1 MTTKK
6 TRLAQLI
13 TDEQIK
19 RGLSERDAAA
29 EMGVIQQTFSAW
41 KRGVVPRDNKLA
53 GLTAFLKLTPEQMAE
68 LVDEAA
74 ASLGTTKLPRMGS
87 FDTAREYGRIAD
99 RKEGKWK
106 FDTSRTAIPSG
117 RYAIS
122 MDTKCMEPALR
133 LGTRV
138 WADPGVFAKIGD
150 EVMVHTSSGFAW
162 IGVLAHWETG
172 KATITRY
179 QPEDWRRELDNVVAV
194 HTIVL
199 AERI

>member
-1 MTTKK
+1 MTPKK
-6 TRLAQLI
+6 TRLATLI
-13 TDEQIK
+13 SQEQIK

-29 EMGVIQQTFSAW
+29 ECGVIQQTYSAW

-53 GLTAFLKLTPEQMAE
+53 GLTAFLGISPEAMDE
-68 LVDEAA
+68 LIDEAA
-74 ASLGTTKLPRMGS
+74 AEAVSTKLPRMGS

-99 RKEGKWK
+99 RRDGKWK
-106 FDTSRTAIPSG
+106 FDTSRTAIPAG

-122 MDTKCMEPALR
+122 MDTRAMEPALR

-138 WADPGVFAKIGD
+138 WADPAVLTKAGD
-150 EVMVHTSSGFAW
+150 EVMVHTASGFAW
-162 IGVLAHWETG
+162 IGVLEHYELGRA
-172 KATITRY
+172 AITR
-179 QPEDWRRELDNVVAV
+179 PDGWRRELDNVVAV

>member
-1 MTTKK
+1 MKK

-29 EMGVIQQTFSAW
+29 EIGVIQQTFSAW

-53 GLTAFLKLTPEQMAE
+53 TLSKFLKLTPEQMAE

-74 ASLGTTKLPRMGS
+74 ASLGSTKLPRMGS

-99 RKEGKWK
+99 RKEGKWR

-117 RYAIS
+117 RYAIT
-122 MDTKCMEPALR
+122 MDTRAMEPALR

-138 WADPGVFAKIGD
+138 WADPGVFAKVGD
-150 EVMVHTSSGFAW
+150 EVMVHVASGFAW
-162 IGVLAHWETG
+162 IGILEHWETG
-172 KATITRY
+172 RAVITR
-179 QPEDWRRELDNVVAV
+179 PDGWRRELDNVVAV